1 MAETTSF
8 WNRPRFW
15 IFFIAL
21 IILLIFIYYFDP
33 FADYIRANLKN
44 VRFHNVI
51 FWFSA
56 LVAVIAFAISHW
68 QSFKRHILR
77 VSGEINVEA
86 LVFDTLQI
94 SIMTVVILCAGGI
107 LQSVELLS
115 EHLLLREMAVQQTFG
130 ERILTI
136 LLLIILAV
144 VFYLLHLV
152 VRAFRIGWRP
162 SRPPGRMPSPGSQ
175 P

>member
-1 MAETTSF
+1 MAETTSY

-15 IFFIAL
+15 VYFIGL
-21 IILLIFIYYFDP
+21 IILLIFIYFFDP
-33 FADYIRANLKN
+33 FADYIRANLKDA
-44 VRFHNVI
+44 RFHNVI

-77 VSGEINVEA
+77 ASGEINVEA

-94 SIMTVVILCAGGI
+94 SIMTVVILCAGAI

-144 VFYLLHLV
+144 LFYLLHLV

-162 SRPPGRMPSPGSQ
+162 SRPPRRMPSPGSQ
-175 P
+175 A

>member
-15 IFFIAL
+15 VFFIAL
-21 IILLIFIYYFDP
+21 IIFLIFLYYFKP
-33 FADYIRANLKN
+33 FADYITANLKN
-44 VRFHNVI
+44 ARFHNVI

-56 LVAVIAFAISHW
+56 LVAVLAFAMSHW

-77 VSGEINVEA
+77 GGGEVNVEA

-94 SIMTVVILCAGGI
+94 SIMTVVILCAGAI

-115 EHLLLREMAVQQTFG
+115 EDLLLREVAVGQFG
-130 ERILTI
+130 GRILTI
-136 LLLIILAV
+136 VLLIILAV
-144 VFYLLHLV
+144 LFYLLHLV
-152 VRAFRIGWRP
+152 VRAFRIGWKP
-162 SRPPGRMPSPGSQ
+162 SRPPRRVASPGGHG
-175 P
+175 